1 MIAKQVPMKSIG
13 RSSFGGLVDY
23 ITNSQHKQERVGV
36 VTVTNCVTHDPE
48 LAVIEVLNTQQQNLR
63 AKSDK
68 TYHLI
73 LSFQAGESPSPAALA
88 DIERHVCA
96 GLGFDEHQRVSAVH
110 HDTDNLHVHVAVN
123 KIHPRRHT
131 LHDPFND
138 YHTLGL
144 LCEEMEL
151 RHGLGHDN
159 HEPRR
164 SVSEGRAADMERHA
178 GIGSLERWVR
188 ETCAERMKAAT
199 SWAEIHATLAEHGL
213 ELHRGERGLAVVDR
227 QGLGVKASAVAR
239 ELSAPKLEKRLG
251 AFEPATVALA
261 RSMPGAIGAGRRP
274 AVPPVGRPPPMPLRQ
289 PLSRVATLGA
299 LRSLSLAGAPRS
311 GYALSPLHRAPEA
324 ATLFARY
331 QAEQDGV
338 LPARQVALQAAR
350 ELQRRERRQL
360 DQTGPDGPLS
370 SQQRIEDRRRID
382 ERYRAAAKAVRR
394 RHPRLAWA
402 DWLRAQASAG
412 DAGALALLREAAK
425 GLQGNVVSGAL
436 Q

>member
-261 RSMPGAIGAGRRP
+261 RSMPGAIGMVARRSADCCQREERPWPSEPRTRATRSRP
-274 AVPPVGRPPPMPLRQ
+274 ATASSMGTASGASVRATVVKPASVSDGRASYQSGSRVHGVVNTAPMP
-289 PLSRVATLGA
+289 TLM
-299 LRSLSLAGAPRS
+299 
-311 GYALSPLHRAPEA
+311 
-324 ATLFARY
+324 AR
-331 QAEQDGV
+331 
-338 LPARQVALQAAR
+338 R
-350 ELQRRERRQL
+350 
-360 DQTGPDGPLS
+360 
-370 SQQRIEDRRRID
+370 
-382 ERYRAAAKAVRR
+382 
-394 RHPRLAWA
+394 
-402 DWLRAQASAG
+402 
-412 DAGALALLREAAK
+412 
-425 GLQGNVVSGAL
+425 
-436 Q
+436 